1 MTAQP
6 AEGPGGV
13 PVEELIESDG
23 WFPVFPDPSPRQVRK
38 GELADELRALIAGV
52 LLLDAEECDDA
63 ALVEVRDRLR
73 AARERVEGM
82 PDVGPKGG
90 LFGSSEDFSL
100 YQRSPFS
107 GRANAL
113 ATPLSVWAEGDRIR
127 AHATYSAAYEGPP
140 GSVHGGHVMAAFD
153 DLLGVGQAAS
163 GTAGFTGTLTVRM
176 VARTPLRT
184 RIDYEAWVD
193 RRDGRKVFMKGEAHA
208 GGELLAQADGI
219 FIAPRT
225 GMHVPAPEHVR

>member
-6 AEGPGGV
+6 AEGDDV
-13 PVEELIESDG
+13 PVDDVIRQDG
-23 WFPVFPDPSPRQVRK
+23 WFPTFRDPSPKQERK

-52 LLLDAEECDDA
+52 LWLDSDECDDD
-63 ALVEVRDRLR
+63 ALRDVRALLR
-73 AARERVEGM
+73 SARERIDAL

-90 LFGSSEDFSL
+90 LFGSPEDFSL

-113 ATPLSVWAEGDRIR
+113 ATPLTVWADGDRIR
-127 AHATYSAAYEGPP
+127 AHATYGAAYEGPP

-176 VARTPLRT
+176 VSRTPLHT

-193 RRDGRKVFMKGEAHA
+193 RREGRKVFMAGEAHA
-208 GGELLAQADGI
+208 DGDLLASAEGT

-225 GMHVPAPEHVR
+225 GLHLPVPDHFR

>member
-1 MTAQP
+1 MSAQP
-6 AEGPGGV
+6 AEGRDDPADHA
-13 PVEELIESDG
+13 VERES
-23 WFPVFPDPSPRQVRK
+23 WFPSFREPSPRQERK
-38 GELADELRALIAGV
+38 GELADELRALIGGV
-52 LLLDAEECDDA
+52 LWLDSDECDDDA
-63 ALVEVRDRLR
+63 MLEVRGLLR
-73 AARERVEGM
+73 AARERIEAL
-82 PDVGPKGG
+82 PDVGARGG
-90 LFGSSEDFSL
+90 LFGSPEDFSL

-113 ATPLSVWAEGDRIR
+113 ATPLTVWPDGDRLR
-127 AHATYSAAYEGPP
+127 AHATYGNAYEGPP

-176 VARTPLRT
+176 VSRTPLHT

-193 RRDGRKVFMKGEAHA
+193 RREGRKVFMKGQAHA
-208 GGELLAQADGI
+208 DGELLAQAEGV

-225 GMHVPAPEHVR
+225 GQHLPAPAHFR

>member
-6 AEGPGGV
+6 AESDDV
-13 PVEELIESDG
+13 PVEDVIEREG
-23 WFPVFPDPSPRQVRK
+23 WFPTFREPSPRQQRK

-52 LLLDAEECDDA
+52 LLLDSDECDDDA
-63 ALVEVRDRLR
+63 MVEVRDLLR
-73 AARERVEGM
+73 AVRERVEGM
-82 PDVGPKGG
+82 PDVGAKGG
-90 LFGSSEDFSL
+90 LFGSPEDFSL

-113 ATPLSVWAEGDRIR
+113 ATPLTVWADGERIR
-127 AHATYSAAYEGPP
+127 AHATYGAAYEGPP

-176 VARTPLRT
+176 VSRTPLHT

-193 RRDGRKVFMKGEAHA
+193 RREGRKVYMTGEAHA
-208 GGELLAQADGI
+208 DGELLAQADGV
-219 FIAPRT
+219 FIAPKS
-225 GMHVPAPEHVR
+225 GLHLPVPDHFR